1 MEQELRARFV
11 AVVESHG
18 PAIRRLAEG
27 FERDPARREE
37 LVQDV
42 LLAVWTALP
51 GFRDEAKLRTWVLRI
66 AHNRAASHVATRV
79 RDRSTPVAET
89 PDAAEEAGVEDAVE
103 RSRQRARLA
112 RLVRELPVP
121 DRQLMLL
128 YLEGLTARE
137 IGEVTGRSVT
147 SVTSRVSRIKESLI
161 RDLRAE
167 AS

>member
-1 MEQELRARFV
+1 MHEDLRARFA
-11 AVVESHG
+11 AVVDRYG
-18 PAIRRLAEG
+18 PAIRRVAEG
-27 FERDPARREE
+27 LERDPARREE

-51 GFRDEAKLRTWVLRI
+51 GFRDEANLRTWVLRI
-66 AHNRAASHVATRV
+66 AHNRGASHVATRV

-89 PDAAEEAGVEDAVE
+89 PDSTEAADLEDAVE
-103 RSRQRARLA
+103 QARQRARLA

-121 DRQLMLL
+121 DRLLMLL
-128 YLEGLTARE
+128 YLEGLTAKE

-147 SVTSRVSRIKESLI
+147 AVTSRVSRIKKSLI

>member
-1 MEQELRARFV
+1 M
-11 AVVESHG
+11 
-18 PAIRRLAEG
+18 AEG
-27 FERDPARREE
+27 FERDPARRDE
-37 LVQDV
+37 LVQDI

-51 GFRDEAKLRTWVLRI
+51 GFREEAHLRTWVLRI

-89 PDAAEEAGVEDAVE
+89 PDGVTDGMDEAVDA
-103 RSRQRARLA
+103 SRQRARLA
-112 RLVRELPVP
+112 ALVRALPVP

-128 YLEGLTARE
+128 YLEGLSAKE

-147 SVTSRVSRIKESLI
+147 GVTSRVSRIKKSLI